1 MVLSSLSA
9 LFIQLVITEYQ
20 ASFPFL
26 EYLKNGG
33 LLDSMPLCLKIVS
46 SCFIVVLYFICQGI
60 LCSLSPIRTQ
70 LRLLKV
76 FFKILFYS
84 FLLYLFHLIYLIL
97 FHFVLFHFIL
107 IALGNLLFCF
117 ITLAFLI
124 LLDFGFQP
132 LIYF

>member
-84 FLLYLFHLIYLIL
+84 FLFYLFHLIYLIL
-97 FHFVLFHFIL
+97 FIS
-107 IALGNLLFCF
+107 FCF
-117 ITLAFLI
+117 V
-124 LLDFGFQP
+124 
-132 LIYF
+132 